1 MLYNVPMTE
10 KEIIFNLYLEGK
22 SYTEIEEETGFSK
35 ETISEHLNLG
45 LLAEMQEKQM
55 RCYKSEP
62 SWHLPPGSP
71 TAILMAARSIYKDD
85 PETLAR
91 FEKEYE
97 DSLARHTA
105 EKPGTWVNGTWYAWD
120 FENGYPWSNPEKT
133 YKFKK

>member
-1 MLYNVPMTE
+1 MSVPE
-10 KEIIFNLYLEGK
+10 QEVYD
-22 SYTEIEEETGFSK
+22 
-35 ETISEHLNLG
+35 
-45 LLAEMQEKQM
+45 LAEMQERQM

-91 FEKEYE
+91 FEKEYK

-120 FENGYPWSNPEKT
+120 FENGYPWSNPEVA
-133 YKFKK
+133 YRFKQ